1 MDLTNFIFN
10 SLHLT
15 NKILFINSK
24 DSIIESYLK
33 KYKIGNIL
41 IIGETN
47 YKSTPTN
54 YNYSI
59 THLEEYLSSAY
70 EDYSLNSPVDF
81 IYIDHS
87 NTEDFNFS
95 FLSDVFDPT
104 ITTLLMKVH
113 SSFGAD
119 NVVIHGIKFSYIEID
134 ASSGYLSYVP
144 RFI

>member
-15 NKILFINSK
+15 NKILFINSE

-41 IIGETN
+41 IIGNTS
-47 YKSTPTN
+47 YTSTPIN
-54 YNYSI
+54 YNYYI
-59 THLEEYLSSAY
+59 THLEESLSSAY

-87 NTEDFNFS
+87 NTKDFNFS

-104 ITTLLMKVH
+104 ITTLLMKVD
-113 SSFGAD
+113 SSIGAD
-119 NVVIHGIKFSYIEID
+119 DAVIHGIKFSYIEIN

-144 RFI
+144 RSI

>member
-15 NKILFINSK
+15 NKILFINSE

-41 IIGETN
+41 IIGNTS
-47 YKSTPTN
+47 YTSTPIN
-54 YNYSI
+54 YNYYI
-59 THLEEYLSSAY
+59 THLEESLSSAY

-81 IYIDHS
+81 IYIDHF
-87 NTEDFNFS
+87 NTKDFNFS

-104 ITTLLMKVH
+104 ITTLLMKVD
-113 SSFGAD
+113 SSIGAD
-119 NVVIHGIKFSYIEID
+119 DAVIHGIKFSYIEID

-144 RFI
+144 RSI